1 VTTTEANTEI
11 KTEEKIVPKSDAI
24 IVTEA
29 AANKVAEL
37 VAQEEEDGLFL
48 RVSVRPGGCSGLSYE
63 MFFDSESADDD
74 VNTEQSG
81 IKVAVDPASAP
92 YLVGATLDY
101 KDGLQGAGFAINNP
115 NVTKSC
121 GCGNSFS

>member
-1 VTTTEANTEI
+1 MTTTQADTSESS
-11 KTEEKIVPKSDAI
+11 EKAIPTSNAI
-24 IVTEA
+24 IVSDVA
-29 AANKVAEL
+29 ASKVAEL
-37 VAQEEEDGLFL
+37 ISQEEDEGLFL

-63 MFFDSESADDD
+63 MFFDGDKADD
-74 VNTEQSG
+74 VITEQGG
-81 IKVAVDPASAP
+81 IQVAIDPASAP

-115 NVTKSC
+115 NVSKSC